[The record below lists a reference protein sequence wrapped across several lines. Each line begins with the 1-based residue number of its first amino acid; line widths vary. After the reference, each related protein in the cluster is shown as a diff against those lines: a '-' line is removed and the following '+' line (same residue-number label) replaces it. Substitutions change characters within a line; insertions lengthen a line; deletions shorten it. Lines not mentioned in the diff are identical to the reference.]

1 MVEQRRMPMKAN
13 IKLELKTLTPV
24 RLAALM
30 RNVADKLDGNP
41 HFPAPPLSAADLKA
55 QEAVFTAAIL
65 EAIDGSLLSKARR
78 NALEAEARNS
88 LRLLAD
94 YVRLVAQGNEVI
106 MASSGFELARRP
118 GPPQPMGTP
127 LLQAARMT
135 GRHGEVELRWSGV
148 ANRRTYHIYVT
159 QQDPTDPNCTW
170 SLTGITGKITHRVQG
185 LEAYKGYWFCVSAV
199 GALGEGV
206 KSDPV
211 RGIAA

>member
-1 MVEQRRMPMKAN
+1 MKAN

-30 RNVADKLDGNP
+30 RNVASKLGGNP

-55 QEAVFTAAIL
+55 QEEVLTVAIQK
-65 EAIDGSLLSKARR
+65 AINGSLASRLHR
-78 NALEAEARNS
+78 NALEVQARDS

-94 YVRLVAQGNEVI
+94 YVRLVAQGNEAI

-118 GPPQPMGTP
+118 GQPQPMGTP
-127 LLQAARMT
+127 MMQAARMT

-159 QQDPTDPNCTW
+159 QQDPTDPNCVW

-185 LEAYKGYWFCVSAV
+185 LEAYKGYWFCVSAI

-211 RGIAA
+211 LGIAA

>member
-1 MVEQRRMPMKAN
+1 MKAN

-30 RNVADKLDGNP
+30 RNVAERMAGNP

-55 QEAVFTAAIL
+55 KEEVLTAAIQK
-65 EAIDGSLLSKARR
+65 AINGSLASRLHR
-78 NALEAEARNS
+78 NALELQARDS
-88 LRLLAD
+88 LRLTAD

-127 LLQAARMT
+127 MMQAARMT

-148 ANRRTYHIYVT
+148 DNRRTYHIYISEL
-159 QQDPTDPNCTW
+159 DPTDPACKWT
-170 SLTGITGKITHRVQG
+170 LTGITGKITHRVQG

-199 GALGEGV
+199 GALGEGLM
-206 KSDPV
+206 SDPV
-211 RGIAA
+211 LGRAA

>member
-1 MVEQRRMPMKAN
+1 MKAN

-30 RNVADKLDGNP
+30 RNVAAKMDGNP
-41 HFPAPPLSAADLKA
+41 HLPAPPLSAADLKA
-55 QEAVFTAAIL
+55 QEVVFTTAIQ
-65 EAIDGSLLSKARR
+65 EAINGSLDSRLRR
-78 NALEAEARNS
+78 NGLEVQARNS

-94 YVRLVAQGNEVI
+94 YVRMVAQGNELI

-118 GPPQPMGTP
+118 GPPQPMGRP
-127 LLQAARMT
+127 MMQAARMT

-148 ANRRTYHIYVT
+148 ANRRTYHIYMS
-159 QQDPTDPNCTW
+159 QQDPTDPNCEWT
-170 SLTGITGKITHRVQG
+170 LTGVTGKITHRVQG

-199 GALGEGV
+199 GALGEGL

-211 RGIAA
+211 MGRAA